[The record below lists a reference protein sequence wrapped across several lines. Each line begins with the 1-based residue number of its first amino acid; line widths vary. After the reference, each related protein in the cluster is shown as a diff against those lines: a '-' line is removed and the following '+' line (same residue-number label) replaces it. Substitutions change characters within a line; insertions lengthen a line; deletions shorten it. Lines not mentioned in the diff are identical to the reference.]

1 MSEEKFDLLPLL
13 NYIDPATLSYE
24 GWLSVGM
31 ALKHEGYTAADWDN
45 WSQNDSRYKKFECF
59 KKWDTFNEEAGTIV
73 TGATITQL
81 AKENGWV
88 SQSGYDSENAHE
100 IGWTDTIDRDY
111 RVIDKDWIEG
121 KEIHEPTVWN
131 PVQEIIKYL
140 ETLFEASENVGY
152 VTECYPKNDDET
164 GEIIKWLPTKG
175 AYDRTA
181 GQLIEALSKCN
192 GDIGAV
198 LGDYHEEAG
207 AWVRFNPMDGKGAKN
222 ENVTDFRYALV
233 ESDSMPID
241 KQNAIYKELELP
253 IAALVHSGN
262 KSLHA
267 IVKVDAKNYEEYR
280 NRVDYLYKI
289 CQKNGIVVD
298 TQNRNPSRLSRMPGF
313 IRNGQKQFLVDT
325 NIGKTDWDEW
335 YQYIEDLNDD
345 LPDPEGLADSWDNL
359 PELAPELIK
368 GVLRQGH
375 KMLIAG
381 PSKAGKS
388 FALIEMSIAIAEG
401 KKWLSWEC
409 TQGRV
414 LYVNFELDRPSALHR
429 FRDVYQAMGLAPQNI
444 NNIDIWNLRGKTVPM
459 DKLAPKLIRRS
470 LKKNYIAV
478 IIDPIYKVLTGDE
491 NSADQMAHFTNQ
503 FDKVAT
509 ELGSSVIYCHH
520 HSKGSQGGKKSMD
533 RASGSGVFARD
544 PDALVDLVELEVSE
558 ELLTQRLNQAACEV
572 YKQALQ
578 ERNNAY
584 YQQNVGLDDLLSPA
598 QMRTHFEKGISDV
611 MARAPYVDKLEEV
624 RDKIQIAT
632 AWRVE
637 GTLREFAKFKPVNMW
652 FSHPVH
658 TLDETGVLADIQV
671 EEANNHA
678 RARKA
683 REGRKSKEETWEV
696 KLQKLE
702 NAYDALFDGSDPV
715 TVKEMAEYLD
725 VDEKT
730 VRSHIKKHK
739 DFEHKNGIA
748 VKVNTD
754 EKTENND

>member
-31 ALKHEGYTAADWDN
+31 ALKHEGYTASDWDN

-88 SQSGYDSENAHE
+88 SQSSYDSENAHE
-100 IGWTDTIDRDY
+100 LGWTDTIDRDY

-121 KEIHEPTVWN
+121 KEIHEPTIWN

-152 VTECYPKNDDET
+152 VTECYPKTDDET
-164 GEIIKWLPTKG
+164 GEIVKWLPTKG

-181 GQLIEALSKCN
+181 GELIQLLQECN
-192 GDIGAV
+192 GDIGSV

-253 IAALVHSGN
+253 IVALVHSGN

-289 CQKNGIVVD
+289 CQKNGIIVD

-325 NIGKTDWDEW
+325 NIGKADWDEW

-345 LPDPEGLADSWDNL
+345 LPDPEGLADSWDNM

-401 KKWLSWEC
+401 KKWLDWEC
-409 TQGRV
+409 TKGRV
-414 LYVNFELDRPSALHR
+414 LYVNLELDRPSALRR
-429 FRDVYQAMGLAPQNI
+429 FRGVYQAMGLAPQNI

-578 ERNNAY
+578 ERNNNY

-598 QMRTHFEKGISDV
+598 QMRTHFEKGIPDV
-611 MARAPYVDKLEEV
+611 MNRAPFVDKLEEA
-624 RDKIQIAT
+624 RNKIQIAT

-652 FSHPVH
+652 FSYPVH
-658 TLDETGVLADIQV
+658 ALDESGVLADIKL
-671 EEANNHA
+671 EEANNYA
-678 RARKA
+678 KAAKA
-683 REGRKSKEETWEV
+683 RSGRKSIEENTEEH
-696 KLQKLE
+696 KQKLE
-702 NAYDALFDGSDPV
+702 TAYSAFFDGSEPV
-715 TVKEMAEYLD
+715 TVKEIANYMS
-725 VDEKT
+725 VNEKT
-730 VRSHIKKHK
+730 VRNYIEKHEGFDVKKGIV
-739 DFEHKNGIA
+739 FQKNI
-748 VKVNTD
+748 
-754 EKTENND
+754 